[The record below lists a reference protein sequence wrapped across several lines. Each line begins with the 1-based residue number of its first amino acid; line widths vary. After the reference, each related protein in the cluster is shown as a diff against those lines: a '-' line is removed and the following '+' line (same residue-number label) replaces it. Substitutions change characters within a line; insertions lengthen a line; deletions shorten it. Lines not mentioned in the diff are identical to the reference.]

1 MITQFRRSSFVI
13 ALVVGL
19 ALTAWLVRPASGSP
33 AVVHPAADQMSGGQH
48 SSLAGEL
55 AQARVA
61 TAKYVTHLALAKK
74 NGYMQIT
81 PEMPGMGYH
90 YLNPKITGFNVRKPA
105 ILVYEHTNNGFQLGA
120 LEWVFTS
127 QPTTPP
133 LPDATFGTFPAACH
147 YANGQFI
154 LKGSQSGC
162 PATDQGA
169 KFTFWHPLLYTMHVW
184 VWYPN
189 PTGLYAST
197 NPLLQPFNK
206 G

>member
-1 MITQFRRSSFVI
+1 MIVQFRRTSFAVVL
-13 ALVVGL
+13 LVAV
-19 ALTAWLVRPASGSP
+19 ALTAWLVRPAAGGSLITRP
-33 AVVHPAADQMSGGQH
+33 IADQMNSAPH
-48 SSLAGEL
+48 SSLAGQL
-55 AQARVA
+55 AKARLA
-61 TAKYVTHLALAKK
+61 STKYVTNLGRAKRA
-74 NGYMQIT
+74 GYMQIT

-90 YLNPKITGFNVRKPA
+90 FLNPNISGFNVRKPA
-105 ILVYEHTNNGFQLGA
+105 ILVYEHSKNGWQLGA

-147 YANGQFI
+147 YASGQFI
-154 LKGSQSGC
+154 LKASQSDC
-162 PATDQGA
+162 PSTDQGS

-184 VWYPN
+184 IWYPN

-197 NPLLQPFNK
+197 NPLVQPFNK